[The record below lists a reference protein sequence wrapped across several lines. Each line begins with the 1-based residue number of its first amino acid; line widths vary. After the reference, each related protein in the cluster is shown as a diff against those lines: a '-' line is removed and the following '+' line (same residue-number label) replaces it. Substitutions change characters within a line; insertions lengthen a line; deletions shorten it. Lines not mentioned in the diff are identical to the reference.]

1 MAQELVHKL
10 KYTVPRKLYPT
21 PARAVVEGKAIARV
35 DIPLLRKNA
44 AVSGEKK
51 SISKKQALLR
61 RQSLNKRQAAHEHFD
76 FPQEVYNSIMEL

>member
-35 DIPLLRKNA
+35 DIPLLRKMRLL
-44 AVSGEKK
+44 VVKRRVFPK
-51 SISKKQALLR
+51 SKLYYDDR
-61 RQSLNKRQAAHEHFD
+61 
-76 FPQEVYNSIMEL
+76 V